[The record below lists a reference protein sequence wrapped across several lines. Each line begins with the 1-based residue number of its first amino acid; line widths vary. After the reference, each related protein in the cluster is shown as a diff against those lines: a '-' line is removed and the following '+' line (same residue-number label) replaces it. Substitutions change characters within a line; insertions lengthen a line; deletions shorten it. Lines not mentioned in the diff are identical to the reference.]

1 MWSSSSARG
10 YSLGQFFFILS
21 INLCIETNWFWARNS
36 SLSQSFMRSGMLS
49 TAVEICKHW
58 IAVSASWWI
67 DCDKRIWCECN
78 VDIVRLP
85 LSVVLSWIKVRLVLK
100 CMKMS
105 RKRRYECLEH
115 VLVTHSTFHYQMV
128 AQCKL
133 NWLVCL
139 ELEFQSNMV
148 LDIRFCPEEFCSSA
162 FILDCVRMICT
173 QCIDWMLPALLI
185 HFHDIRQPLELSHQ
199 QFHARNDSCL
209 IHALFSFINTLFLLQ
224 LKTKLDVMV
233 KLGVWI

>member
-1 MWSSSSARG
+1 MQRW
-10 YSLGQFFFILS
+10 YK
-21 INLCIETNWFWARNS
+21 
-36 SLSQSFMRSGMLS
+36 
-49 TAVEICKHW
+49 TA
-58 IAVSASWWI
+58 A
-67 DCDKRIWCECN
+67 
-78 VDIVRLP
+78 
-85 LSVVLSWIKVRLVLK
+85 SVVLSWIKVRLVLK

-105 RKRRYECLEH
+105 QKRRYECLEH

-209 IHALFSFINTLFLLQ
+209 IHALFSLHKYSFSFCSWKRNQMLWWNWVFEYNTR
-224 LKTKLDVMV
+224 MV
-233 KLGVWI
+233 PFNSSSF